1 MIRLF
6 FGDGKMVDMVKTRAG
21 VSFALTDEQKMLQKM
36 ARDFT
41 TSEII
46 PVAAD
51 YDEHATFPEDIFHKA
66 RELGIVNMN
75 IPAEFG
81 GVGASPFEEVL
92 VAEELGYGC
101 TGIST
106 SISTNA
112 LACLPIILSG
122 NDKQKQHWLGERV
135 VEKGEIVSYCVTEAG
150 AGSNVVGIQT
160 RAEKKGSSYIIN
172 GAKIFITN
180 ASHAHFFTVFAKTNP
195 DAGHRGMSAFI
206 VDRNSPGVKV
216 GKKFDKMGQRA
227 SDTAEIVFENVEV
240 PEENRLGDE
249 GTGFYLA
256 MKVFDYSRPGVAA
269 GAVGLQ
275 RRALEESIKYAKQRE
290 AFGTPIYQ
298 HQAIGHKIADMAMNY
313 EASRLLT
320 WQAAWQVEAGI
331 TNSKIPAYA
340 KAFAADM
347 ATKAAVDAIQIFGG
361 YGYMKEYP
369 VEKLLRDV
377 KIFQIYEGTS
387 EIQRNIIVRELFK

>member
-1 MIRLF
+1 
-6 FGDGKMVDMVKTRAG
+6 MVDMTKTQTG

-36 ARDFT
+36 AREFT
-41 TSEII
+41 AAEII

-51 YDEHATFPEDIFHKA
+51 FDEHATFPEDIFHKA

-75 IPAEFG
+75 IPAEYG
-81 GVGASPFEEVL
+81 GVGASPFEEVI
-92 VAEELGYGC
+92 VAEELAYGC

-112 LACLPIILSG
+112 LGSLPILLAG
-122 NDKQKQHWLGERV
+122 NNKQKQEWLGSRLV
-135 VEKGEIVSYCVTEAG
+135 DKGEFVSYCVTEAG

-160 RAEKKGSSYIIN
+160 RAEKKGSSYLIN
-172 GAKIFITN
+172 GSKIFITN

-195 DAGHRGMSAFI
+195 DAGHRGMTAFI
-206 VDRNSPGVKV
+206 IDRNAPGVKV

-240 PEENRLGDE
+240 PEENRIGEE
-249 GTGFYLA
+249 GQGFYLA

-269 GAVGLQ
+269 AAVGLQ
-275 RRALEESIKYAKQRE
+275 RRALDESVKYAKERE

-298 HQAIGHKIADMAMNY
+298 HQAIGHKIADMAINY

-331 TNSKIPAYA
+331 VNSKVPAYA

-347 ATKAAVDAIQIFGG
+347 ATKAAVDAVQVFGG
-361 YGYMKEYP
+361 YGFMKEYP

>member
-1 MIRLF
+1 
-6 FGDGKMVDMVKTRAG
+6 MVDSVKTQAG
-21 VSFALTDEQKMLQKM
+21 VSFEMTAEQKMLQKM
-36 ARDFT
+36 AREFT
-41 TSEII
+41 AAEII

-51 YDEHATFPEDIFHKA
+51 FDEHATFPEDIFHKA

-75 IPAEFG
+75 IPAEYG
-81 GVGASPFEEVL
+81 GVGASPFEEVI

-112 LACLPIILSG
+112 LGDLPIILAG
-122 NDKQKQHWLGERV
+122 NDKQKQHWLGDRLV
-135 VEKGEIVSYCVTEAG
+135 DKGEFVSYCVTEAA

-160 RAEKKGSSYIIN
+160 RAEKKGAGYVIN
-172 GAKIFITN
+172 GSKIFITN
-180 ASHAHFFTVFAKTNP
+180 ASHAHFFTIFAKTNP
-195 DAGHRGMSAFI
+195 DAGHRGMTAFI
-206 VDRNSPGVKV
+206 VDRNTPGVKV

-227 SDTAEIVFENVEV
+227 SDTAEIVFENVEI
-240 PEENRLGDE
+240 PEENRLGEE
-249 GTGFYLA
+249 GQGFYLA

-269 GAVGLQ
+269 AAVGLQ
-275 RRALEESIKYAKQRE
+275 RRALEESIKYARERE

-331 TNSKIPAYA
+331 ANPKVPAYA

-347 ATKAAVDAIQIFGG
+347 ATKAAVDAVQVLGG

-387 EIQRNIIVRELFK
+387 EIQRNIIVRELFRS

>member
-1 MIRLF
+1 
-6 FGDGKMVDMVKTRAG
+6 MVDMTKVQAGG
-21 VSFALTDEQKMLQKM
+21 VSFQLTEEQKMLQKM

-41 TSEII
+41 ASEII

-75 IPAEFG
+75 IPAEYG

-92 VAEELGYGC
+92 VAEEIAYGC

-106 SISTNA
+106 SVSTNA
-112 LACLPIILSG
+112 LGDLPILLAG
-122 NDKQKQHWLGERV
+122 TEKQKQYSLGERLV
-135 VEKGEIVSYCVTEAG
+135 DKGEFVSYCVTEAG

-160 RAEKKGSSYIIN
+160 RAEKKGSSYLIN
-172 GAKIFITN
+172 GSKIFITN

-195 DAGHRGMSAFI
+195 DAGHRGMTAFI
-206 VDRNSPGVKV
+206 IDRNSPGVKV

-240 PEENRLGDE
+240 PEENRIGEE
-249 GTGFYLA
+249 GQGFYLA

-269 GAVGLQ
+269 AAVGLQ
-275 RRALEESIKYAKQRE
+275 RRALDESVKYAKQRE

-298 HQAIGHKIADMAMNY
+298 HQAIGHKIADMAINY
-313 EASRLLT
+313 EAARLLT

-347 ATKAAVDAIQIFGG
+347 ATKAAVDAVQVFGG
-361 YGYMKEYP
+361 YGFMKEYP